1 MCFVR
6 QHSDVADNSC
16 MTAAAQSVANT
27 ECESPSLGSLTK
39 DVIENAKANGS
50 TSLQALI
57 ARHSDNVGDLL
68 FILESLGTLPRS
80 LEASWLYP
88 LMEHENESVRVQAVK
103 NVGKLCQV
111 INLPLLAKIAR
122 EDESTLVRREAVS
135 AIGRLR
141 DESAIGVLTENLG
154 SADPK
159 IVCQAVRGL
168 LVFKGRGEV
177 DRALKALLAHPN
189 ETVRAMIAKAYC
201 AKTAGDTEDKERLG
215 HAETFAFLKNVAVN
229 AEVRDVLR
237 LVPAESVHLTF
248 TSPPYYNARDY
259 SIYASYEAYLDFLQE
274 VFFAVQRVTKEGRF
288 LIVNT
293 SPVIVPRIGRSYSSR
308 RYPIPF
314 DLHARLV
321 KTGWVFIDDI
331 VWLKP
336 EYSVKNRVGG
346 FMQHRKPLA
355 YKPNAV
361 TEYLMVYRKQTD
373 KLLDWNM
380 RQYDAATVEASKVAD
395 GFETTNVWRI
405 CPKADKVHSAVFPE
419 ELCQRVVEYY
429 SYKGDLVFDPFGG
442 SGTLARTAQRL
453 GRSFFTTEQDEKYFE
468 YMKGTFISSKG
479 ESLFEQEG
487 GGAKFL
493 TLEQFK
499 QYIEQCAAPSGEQ
512 CTKQST
518 DQHKGSE

>member
-1 MCFVR
+1 MTSYVQATPQPQDEDFTTGELSR
-6 QHSDVADNSC
+6 DVVGKAK
-16 MTAAAQSVANT
+16 AQ
-27 ECESPSLGSLTK
+27 GSLALSSL
-39 DVIENAKANGS
+39 IE
-50 TSLQALI
+50 
-57 ARHSDNVGDLL
+57 RHSDNAGDLL
-68 FILESLGTLPRS
+68 FILESLGSLSHS

-88 LMEHENESVRVQAVK
+88 LMSHENENVRIQAVK
-103 NVGKLCQV
+103 NAGKLCQV
-111 INLPLLAKIAR
+111 GNLTALAKIAR
-122 EDESTLVRREAVS
+122 EDESTLVRREAVA

-141 DESAIGVLTENLG
+141 DEDAIGVLTENLA

-168 LVFKGRGEV
+168 LVFKGKNEV
-177 DRALKALLAHPN
+177 DAALKALLAHPN
-189 ETVRAMIAKAYC
+189 ETVRAMVQKAYGSTGKA
-201 AKTAGDTEDKERLG
+201 AKDDGKAALPHTQ
-215 HAETFAFLKNVAVN
+215 TFAFLKNVAVN
-229 AEVRDVLR
+229 ADVRDVLR

-259 SIYASYEAYLDFLQE
+259 SIYASYEAYLDFLEE
-274 VFFAVQRVTKEGRF
+274 VFCEVQRVTKEGRF

-293 SPVIVPRIGRSYSSR
+293 SPVIVPRIGRAWSSR

-314 DLHARLV
+314 DLHARLA

-405 CPKADKVHSAVFPE
+405 CPKADKVHSAVFPD

-453 GRSFFTTEQDEKYFE
+453 GRSFFTSEKDEKYFE
-468 YMKGTFISSKG
+468 YMKSTFGSSSGGT
-479 ESLFEQEG
+479 LFDQEG

-493 TLEQFK
+493 SLEQLK
-499 QYIEQCAAPSGEQ
+499 RYIEQCAATSDEQ
-512 CTKQST
+512 CT
-518 DQHKGSE
+518 DQHKGSEQ

>member
-1 MCFVR
+1 MSSCDQATAKPQGEDLATGDLSREVVGKAKAQGGPALSSLIE
-6 QHSDVADNSC
+6 QHSH
-16 MTAAAQSVANT
+16 NT
-27 ECESPSLGSLTK
+27 
-39 DVIENAKANGS
+39 
-50 TSLQALI
+50 
-57 ARHSDNVGDLL
+57 GDLL
-68 FILESLGTLPRS
+68 FILESLGSLPHS
-80 LEASWLYP
+80 LDASWLYP
-88 LMEHENESVRVQAVK
+88 LMEHENEDVRVQAVK
-103 NVGKLCQV
+103 NVGKLCQAG
-111 INLPLLAKIAR
+111 NLTALAKIAR
-122 EDESTLVRREAVS
+122 EDESTLVRREAVA

-141 DESAIGVLTENLG
+141 DEGAIGVLAENLR

-177 DRALKALLAHPN
+177 DAAVKALSSHPN
-189 ETVRAMIAKAYC
+189 ETVRAMVQKAYSPKPE
-201 AKTAGDTEDKERLG
+201 AQDTGKMP
-215 HAETFAFLKNVAVN
+215 HADTFGWLKNVAVN
-229 AEVRDVLR
+229 ADVRDVLR

-259 SIYASYEAYLDFLQE
+259 SIYASYEAYLDFLEE
-274 VFFAVQRVTKEGRF
+274 VFCEVQRVTKEGRF

-293 SPVIVPRIGRSYSSR
+293 SPVIVPRIGRAWSSR

-361 TEYLMVYRKQTD
+361 TEYLMVYRKATD

-442 SGTLARTAQRL
+442 SGTLARTAQKLDRA
-453 GRSFFTTEQDEKYFE
+453 FFTAEKDEKYFE
-468 YMKGTFISSKG
+468 YMKGTFGSSSG
-479 ESLFEQEG
+479 GTLFDQEG

-493 TLEQFK
+493 SLEQFK
-499 QYIEQCAAPSGEQ
+499 RYIEQCDATSDEQ
-512 CTKQST
+512 CTQ
-518 DQHKGSE
+518 QGSET

>member
-1 MCFVR
+1 MT
-6 QHSDVADNSC
+6 SC
-16 MTAAAQSVANT
+16 DQATPKQQGEDLTSEDISREVVGKAKAQ
-27 ECESPSLGSLTK
+27 GSL
-39 DVIENAKANGS
+39 ALS
-50 TSLQALI
+50 SLI

-68 FILESLGTLPRS
+68 FILESLGSLPRS
-80 LEASWLYP
+80 LDASWLYP
-88 LMEHENESVRVQAVK
+88 LMSHENENVRIQAVK
-103 NVGKLCQV
+103 NVGKLCQAG
-111 INLPLLAKIAR
+111 NLTALAKIAR
-122 EDESTLVRREAVS
+122 EDESTLVRREAVA

-141 DESAIGVLTENLG
+141 NESAIGVLTENLG

-168 LVFKGRGEV
+168 LVFKGRREV
-177 DRALKALLAHPN
+177 DTAIKALSSHPN
-189 ETVRAMIAKAYC
+189 ETVRAMVQKAYSPKPL
-201 AKTAGDTEDKERLG
+201 AQDTGKMA
-215 HAETFAFLKNVAVN
+215 HADTFAYLKNVAVN
-229 AEVRDVLR
+229 ADVRDVLR

-274 VFFAVQRVTKEGRF
+274 VFSAVQRVTKEGRF

-293 SPVIVPRIGRSYSSR
+293 SPVIVPRIGRAWSSR

-314 DLHARLV
+314 DLHARLA

-380 RQYDAATVEASKVAD
+380 RQYDKDVAEASKVAN

-419 ELCQRVVEYY
+419 ELCSRVVEYY

-442 SGTLARTAQRL
+442 SGTLARTAQKL
-453 GRSFFTTEQDEKYFE
+453 DRSFFTAEKDEKYFE

-479 ESLFEQEG
+479 DSLFEQEG

-493 TLEQFK
+493 LLEQFK
-499 QYIEQCAAPSGEQ
+499 QYIEQFSSPSGG
-512 CTKQST
+512 QST
-518 DQHKGSE
+518 DQHNGSE